1 MRRKA
6 EAVETGSDEIVVKN
20 KTAKKVMGFIFLGI
34 TWTACLRFGILH
46 LHKTN

>member
-20 KTAKKVMGFIFLGI
+20 KTAKKVFRIFHQ
-34 TWTACLRFGILH
+34 IL
-46 LHKTN
+46 L